1 MTITV
6 TMWRD
11 EGAVVS
17 GRGTPRAVT
26 NFNMKDS
33 SAYATAYYPTT
44 ETASAPL
51 GRTLVPGEQVLSYK
65 VYTYFKIEGT
75 YNIIKNPKII
85 VSVKTPAEA
94 DKTQLFYKLTNTYE
108 VPDKAY
114 DGSMNLLA
122 DGNSIIVPVMFPNM
136 SSSGPHLATSRAL
149 SYSNVSPL
157 YTCYIVTQV
166 RVNANSL
173 VGNTPEFKMR
183 FECKEYGV
191 F

>member
-1 MTITV
+1 MTV
-6 TMWRD
+6 TVSMWRD
-11 EGAVVS
+11 EGAVIS

-26 NFNMKDS
+26 NFNMKNS
-33 SAYATAYYPTT
+33 AAYATAYFPTS

-51 GRTLVPGEQVLSYK
+51 IRSNTDQILSYK
-65 VYTYFKIEGT
+65 VYTYFKLEGT

-85 VSVKTPAEA
+85 VTVNTPAEA
-94 DKTQLFYKLTNTYE
+94 DKTQLFYKLTNVYE
-108 VPDKAY
+108 APTNAY
-114 DGSMNLLA
+114 DGDMQLLA
-122 DGNSIIVPVMFPNM
+122 DGNSIVVPVMFPNM
-136 SSSGPHLATSRAL
+136 STTGPHTATSRST
-149 SYSNVSPL
+149 SYSNISPL

-166 RVNANSL
+166 RIAPNCL